1 MKAEEKSLQRAVT
14 MNMLHDFYPDSIE
27 SEILRRGVVPEAFD
41 FQIEVGISFGQ
52 SSVTTKRSVL
62 YTAVRAAFADQ
73 ESKSSFTDDQNNTW
87 IIEVT
92 DISKGEYAASNGSQ
106 RMLLP
111 PLWMLLPTRKLR
123 LRAFQENVEQYNLP
137 SNEQVK
143 LRELVISGSIKDD
156 DVDKFFSAFEN
167 TPIKSQSRIESEI
180 GNGKSDINSLV
191 PPNPTYYHQLVG
203 EPKKELPLKEYIDEV
218 LQPHISRLI
227 KWSAVEGF
235 SLALLCGSHAWITS
249 TINVENLTNEQLKN
263 IYYEISNT
271 GDLISQICAIE
282 LGIPLID
289 KFPDIK
295 SDVVKMLT
303 KIREDDPLDKN
314 SDFKLLSSLITLVDG
329 ELSRQRIFVDEP
341 PYWRRL
347 ASIAQ
352 ASLLHRC
359 INRGKVSKAHFSKW
373 AWENR
378 SHNFYFQNLTDMRL
392 EPRWK
397 PDFIE
402 PGQMKSEFIGRL
414 LGLSHRYRESQVDED
429 VKNLISN
436 FSSDKLHGY
445 ARSPS
450 PSPFMPG
457 PLEGASGISHE
468 LPLEIAEI
476 IDNALV
482 SDEVSLKSFVA
493 LVNAANL
500 FQLDKAYSEKAVRAL
515 RRSNHYL
522 RQSELHSVSSLVI
535 GLASLAAINRSTEL
549 ANDVRILIRRLIH
562 AGSKEIEPD
571 EVLRISIISA
581 AAHEDLE
588 GWCTYLGG
596 CVSEIAFSNL
606 KDSEAERIYSHLS
619 CLLTIVPQLWATAS
633 NAERALKSIIS

>member
-1 MKAEEKSLQRAVT
+1 MKDEEKSIRRAVT

-41 FQIEVGISFGQ
+41 FQIEVGISFGR
-52 SSVTTKRSVL
+52 STVTTRRSVL
-62 YTAVRAAFADQ
+62 YSAVRAAFADQ
-73 ESKSSFTDDQNNTW
+73 SSKSDFTDDQNNTW
-87 IIEVT
+87 TIEIT
-92 DISKGEYAASNGSQ
+92 DIGKGEYAVSNGQQ

-111 PLWMLLPTRKLR
+111 PLWMLLPTKKLR
-123 LRAFQENVEQYNLP
+123 LSAFQENVERYNLP
-137 SNEQVK
+137 SHDCDR
-143 LRELVISGSIKDD
+143 LRELTIKGSLKDD
-156 DVDKFFSAFEN
+156 DVDKFLSVFEN

-180 GNGKSDINSLV
+180 DNGSSDINSLV
-191 PPNPTYYHQLVG
+191 PPNPDYYYQLVG
-203 EPKKELPLKEYIDEV
+203 EPKMGVPLKEYIDDV

-227 KWSAVEGF
+227 KWSAVDGF
-235 SLALLCGSHAWITS
+235 SLALLCGSHAWVTNAIS
-249 TINVENLTNEQLKN
+249 VNHLTNEQLKATYN
-263 IYYEISNT
+263 EISTN
-271 GDLISQICAIE
+271 GDFISQLGAIE
-282 LGIPLID
+282 VGISLID

-303 KIREDDPLDKN
+303 KIRTDDPLNKN
-314 SDFKLLSSLITLVDG
+314 SDFNLLSSLVTLVDG
-329 ELSRQRIFVDEP
+329 ELSRQRIFVNEP

-359 INRGKVSKAHFSKW
+359 INRGTVSKAHFSKW

-378 SHNFYFQNLTDMRL
+378 SHNFYFQNLADMRL

-414 LGLSHRYRESQVDED
+414 LGLAHRHKGKQLDKDIYS
-429 VKNLISN
+429 LISD
-436 FSSDKLHGY
+436 FSSSELQSY
-445 ARSPS
+445 AQS

-468 LPLEIAEI
+468 LPREIAEI
-476 IDNALV
+476 IDNALA

-500 FQLDKAYSEKAVRAL
+500 FQLDETYSEKAVLAL

-522 RQSELHSVSSLVI
+522 RRSDLNSVSSLLI
-535 GLASLAAINRSTEL
+535 GLATLAAINRSTEL

-588 GWCTYLGG
+588 GWCVYLGS
-596 CVSEIAFSNL
+596 CVSEIAFSQL
-606 KDSEAERIYSHLS
+606 ERAEAERIYSHLS

-633 NAERALKSIIS
+633 NAERALKSTLS